1 MLFFIVYITYIYEK
15 KVEAAAIGEH
25 ELAFKR
31 LDYFFI
37 AVVLAFMAFFLSLEL
52 RQIYNL
58 KISYFT
64 SFWNDVDICTYA
76 LSIAVCICD
85 LAKVSPNSI
94 RALGAVAILMVYVKL
109 FYFLR
114 LFERTAGLVRMIM
127 QIVSDMFTFSVIF
140 TIAVIAFGNSFYI
153 LAINGIDYSQ
163 CHLDRSADGCQ
174 MFTGGQFLMTL
185 MYSFRTGLGDFQADD
200 YNS

>member
-1 MLFFIVYITYIYEK
+1 M
-15 KVEAAAIGEH
+15 
-25 ELAFKR
+25 
-31 LDYFFI
+31 
-37 AVVLAFMAFFLSLEL
+37 
-52 RQIYNL
+52 
-58 KISYFT
+58 
-64 SFWNDVDICTYA
+64 DICTYA

-153 LAINGIDYSQ
+153 LAINGIDYS
-163 CHLDRSADGCQ
+163 
-174 MFTGGQFLMTL
+174 
-185 MYSFRTGLGDFQADD
+185 
-200 YNS
+200 